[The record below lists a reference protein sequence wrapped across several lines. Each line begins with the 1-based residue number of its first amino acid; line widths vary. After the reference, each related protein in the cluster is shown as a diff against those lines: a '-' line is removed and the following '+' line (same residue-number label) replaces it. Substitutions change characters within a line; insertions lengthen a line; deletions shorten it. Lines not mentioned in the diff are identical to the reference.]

1 MLRYKYFIS
10 YVTCAIFVLCM
21 IGCKSKQTP
30 INKLENLTEEIQE
43 KAQNYTEEDWKA
55 TAEELELIENEIEQY
70 KSEYTD
76 EELKEI
82 GRLKGKCLAQFTKYS
97 IKAFSNGVKDVMK
110 EAEGLLEGFTQGF
123 EDNEGE

>member
-1 MLRYKYFIS
+1 
-10 YVTCAIFVLCM
+10 M

-43 KAQNYTEEDWKA
+43 NAQNYTEEDWKA

-82 GRLKGKCLAQFTKYS
+82 GRLKGILLAQYTKYS
-97 IKAFSNGVKDVMK
+97 IKSIKNGVESTIKEVEGVIDGFMK
-110 EAEGLLEGFTQGF
+110 SFSSKSSE
-123 EDNEGE
+123 

>member
-1 MLRYKYFIS
+1 
-10 YVTCAIFVLCM
+10 M
-21 IGCKSKQTP
+21 IGCKSKHTP

-43 KAQNYTEEDWKA
+43 NAQNYTEEDWKA
-55 TAEELELIENEIEQY
+55 TAEELELIENEIKQY

-97 IKAFSNGVKDVMK
+97 SKAFTNGVKDVMK